1 MSKILEYGT
10 QAATNY
16 GKSFQT
22 HQTRSWVKP
31 STVSDPY
38 IQMVRSSVCVENNS
52 LVGHQINKEFVAGLT
67 RDEAIS
73 KISNLIEHL
82 KNK

>member
-16 GKSFQT
+16 GKSFQAN
-22 HQTRSWVKP
+22 QIKSWTKP
-31 STVSDPY
+31 VTAPDPY
-38 IQMVRSSVCVENNS
+38 VQMVRSSVCVENNS
-52 LVGHQINKEFVAGLT
+52 LVGHQITKEFVAGLT
-67 RDEAIS
+67 REEAIS
-73 KISNLIEHL
+73 KISNLIENL